1 MSTDYFTRVRRR
13 ELGIARDGGDVMNC
27 GPPKRGPRDK
37 DRVIVHNRVA
47 HTVDDW
53 PGARGFRC
61 WTQLK
66 DKDCILCRCGW
77 GEGIRHFRMRGCP
90 AYVFDTFDRKGKPVN
105 MRRAG

>member
-1 MSTDYFTRVRRR
+1 MSADYFTRVRRR

-27 GPPKRGPRDK
+27 GPPKREPRDK

-47 HTVDDW
+47 HTVYDW

-77 GEGIRHFRMRGCP
+77 GEGIKHYRMRGCP
-90 AYVFDTFDRKGKPVN
+90 AYVFDAFDRKGKPVN
-105 MRRAG
+105 MRRAR

>member
-1 MSTDYFTRVRRR
+1 MSIDYFKKVRRR
-13 ELGIARDGGDVMNC
+13 ELGIERHGSGADNC
-27 GPPKRGPRDK
+27 GPPKREPQDK
-37 DRVIVHNRVA
+37 KRVIVHNRVA
-47 HTVDDW
+47 HTVYDW

-77 GEGIRHFRMRGCP
+77 GGAIRHYRMRGCP
-90 AYVFDTFDRKGKPVN
+90 AYVFDAFDRKGKPVN